1 MKDGTAEEEL
11 GESRTST
18 FRTLWWLACSPQPR
32 IGQLTTGAERLG
44 RLGSPGAA
52 ESSSAGKPRPDPRP
66 LGTSTRARVASCPP
80 QYPPGVSGAAG
91 LPWAPGGPPRHGGCA
106 PRLSGGRGRSHGLS
120 SHAAL
125 GPGLIPPHTAPRG
138 QPRRPS
144 PSFPAVQAPKLHTG
158 RPPRSPQGLGP
169 RTMTRTPVSLNTG
182 P

>member
-1 MKDGTAEEEL
+1 MQPSAQDRTINHRGRPP
-11 GESRTST
+11 GEAREPWG
-18 FRTLWWLACSPQPR
+18 RGKQLAVLPP
-32 IGQLTTGAERLG
+32 
-44 RLGSPGAA
+44 
-52 ESSSAGKPRPDPRP
+52 SSAGKPRPDPRP
-66 LGTSTRARVASCPP
+66 LETSTRARVASCPP
-80 QYPPGVSGAAG
+80 QCPPGVSGAAG

-144 PSFPAVQAPKLHTG
+144 PSFPAVQAPTLHTG
-158 RPPRSPQGLGP
+158 RLPRSPQGRGP
-169 RTMTRTPVSLNTG
+169 RTMTRTRVSLNTG